1 MNRAR
6 IEEFVRACYGPV
18 SFGNE
23 VSPPTEITIRA
34 ALTTLAKECYE
45 EAAKMCDD
53 ENIMPGSHYADAIRC
68 IAEEVEK

>member
-6 IEEFVRACYGPV
+6 IEELVGGCFTQIYG
-18 SFGNE
+18 SQLQSWE
-23 VSPPTEITIRA
+23 VEASIRA